1 MKEITSNKKYVLSL
15 VDPDEVFDIL
25 GKSDG
30 KGLFCRCIKGKYQA
44 ATHEL
49 KYLKVADIK
58 NYIEDAKNNDPN
70 EFIIFYRVAEKTT
83 KDDSEDVLPP
93 CKELLTFNIDGID
106 ITIPRAVCWKAKQVC
121 SKGCDLTTYCPF
133 FGRRNIEVGTGCRR
147 ILDAYANGQYK
158 AHLLN
163 SRPDSPNEY
172 GDGV

>member
-49 KYLKVADIK
+49 KYLKVTDIK

-70 EFIIFYRVAEKTT
+70 EFIIFYRVAENKGDIKKVPEKVGIT
-83 KDDSEDVLPP
+83 
-93 CKELLTFNIDGID
+93 IDGV
-106 ITIPRAVCWKAKQVC
+106 TFSFNVTALEEAKRICTSGPCGHKTCPLAMWQ
-121 SKGCDLTTYCPF
+121 GCTH
-133 FGRRNIEVGTGCRR
+133 I
-147 ILDAYANGQYK
+147 
-158 AHLLN
+158 LN
-163 SRPDSPNEY
+163 SYEKGNFKE
-172 GDGV
+172 V

>member
-83 KDDSEDVLPP
+83 KVYYAGSSNYRTTIKPISRWSSRSDCDVDE
-93 CKELLTFNIDGID
+93 K
-106 ITIPRAVCWKAKQVC
+106 
-121 SKGCDLTTYCPF
+121 
-133 FGRRNIEVGTGCRR
+133 
-147 ILDAYANGQYK
+147 
-158 AHLLN
+158 
-163 SRPDSPNEY
+163 
-172 GDGV
+172 